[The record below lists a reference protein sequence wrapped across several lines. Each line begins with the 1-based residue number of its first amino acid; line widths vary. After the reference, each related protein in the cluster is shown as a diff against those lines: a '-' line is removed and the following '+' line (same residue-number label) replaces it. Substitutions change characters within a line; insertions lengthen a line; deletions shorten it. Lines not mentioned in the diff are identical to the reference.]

1 MTDGGLQVELA
12 CEITFE
18 VLRYEDVLAE
28 PAVEFLDE
36 LLSSLVSRQVFFV
49 AYPAAGAKISD
60 CKSSFKASPLWKCS
74 EDNGLSVPTPQQYP
88 MASVLR

>member
-36 LLSSLVSRQVFFV
+36 LLSSLVSRQVFFRCL
-49 AYPAAGAKISD
+49 S
-60 CKSSFKASPLWKCS
+60 CS
-74 EDNGLSVPTPQQYP
+74 RRKDFRLQVIIQGLTIVE
-88 MASVLR
+88 ML